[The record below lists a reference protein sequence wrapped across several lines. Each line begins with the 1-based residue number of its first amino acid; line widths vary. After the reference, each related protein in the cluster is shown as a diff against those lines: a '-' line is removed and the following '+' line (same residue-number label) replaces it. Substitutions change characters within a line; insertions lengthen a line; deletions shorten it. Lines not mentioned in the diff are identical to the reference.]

1 MNRIAYFILV
11 LFLSY
16 GTFLYGS
23 STENRT
29 ENDPLEI
36 YLLTCSPGDQ
46 LYSLFGHTAIR
57 VCNREE
63 GTDIVFN
70 YGTFDFSTDNFYY
83 KFVKGILPYQLSID
97 KYPNFMFQYRYENR
111 SVYSQRL
118 NLTSVEKNR
127 LYGLLLENY
136 RPENRTYQYN
146 FLYDNCSSRVRDIIL
161 EAIDGE
167 VIFSD
172 SPSDSQY
179 GCFLPSA
186 NKSYW
191 NLLDEYMKKYR
202 WIKWGIHT
210 ILGTPASARA
220 GIEGSMFLPDY
231 LMAHFAD
238 ARRSDGSPIAFP
250 RETEFES
257 DFKPSA
263 TPFYFTPIF
272 VYSIAAILIFCL
284 LFFIRIKPRWPKK
297 LLTGTIFFAS
307 GIAGLLMV
315 FLGYFTSHPSTAPN
329 FNLMWANP
337 LNVLVPFMLLSDN
350 GLIRRIL
357 KIYFTVYLA
366 VLAAAFL
373 SWCFLMPSVVP
384 STVPLIMI
392 MIMISLS
399 ALGYLRKAGLTHN
412 RDAREN

>member
-210 ILGTPASARA
+210 ILGIPASARA

-272 VYSIAAILIFCL
+272 VYSIAAIL
-284 LFFIRIKPRWPKK
+284 
-297 LLTGTIFFAS
+297 
-307 GIAGLLMV
+307 
-315 FLGYFTSHPSTAPN
+315 PSTAPN